1 MTHPASYSAIEAL
14 RDGRRIEIRAL
25 RPGDRD
31 GLLAAVERT
40 GTQSLFRRFFAVRRE
55 FSEKELDFF
64 LNIDFVNHV
73 ALVAVAEMDGR
84 GAIIGGGRYIVTEPG
99 RAEIAFAVIDDYQ
112 RQGLGSIL
120 MRHLGKLARGAGLH
134 ELIAEVL
141 PENTPMLKVFE
152 HSGLPMAT
160 RREPGV
166 VHVTLALA

>member
-25 RPGDRD
+25 RPDDRD
-31 GLLAAVERT
+31 ALLAAVEHT

-55 FSEKELDFF
+55 FTEKEIDFF

-73 ALVAVAEMDGR
+73 ALVAVAETDGR
-84 GAIIGGGRYIVTEPG
+84 QAIIGGGRYIVTEPG
-99 RAEIAFAVIDDYQ
+99 RAEIAFAVIDDCQ
-112 RQGLGSIL
+112 GQGLGSIL
-120 MRHLGKLARGAGLH
+120 MRHLGTLARGAGLH
-134 ELIAEVL
+134 ELVAEVL

-160 RREPGV
+160 KREPGV
-166 VHVTLALA
+166 VHITLALA

>member
-1 MTHPASYSAIEAL
+1 M
-14 RDGRRIEIRAL
+14 

-31 GLLAAVERT
+31 ALLAAVERT

-73 ALVAVAEMDGR
+73 ALVAEADG
-84 GAIIGGGRYIVTEPG
+84 GQAIIGGGRYIVTEPG

-120 MRHLGKLARGAGLH
+120 MRHLGELARAAGLH
-134 ELIAEVL
+134 ELSAEVL

-152 HSGLPMAT
+152 HSGLPMTT